1 MQPKIIQY
9 SSQYKKDLLEISLEW
24 LNKYN
29 ILEDIDIQML
39 THPDEIIQNG
49 GYILLSLDEDLRATG
64 LVMLE
69 NNDDSFDILKLGVRK
84 EAQGQ
89 GIATCLMNAAIEI
102 AKLSKKSKLTLC
114 SNHQLV
120 AALHIYEKL
129 GFQYITYTQNHFA
142 LSDISMELIL

>member
-49 GYILLSLDEDLRATG
+49 GYILLSIDEDLRATG
-64 LVMLE
+64 MVMLE
-69 NNDDSFDILKLGVRK
+69 NNDDSFEILRGTGTGNCHMSYECCNRNRQVI
-84 EAQGQ
+84 Q
-89 GIATCLMNAAIEI
+89 
-102 AKLSKKSKLTLC
+102 KK
-114 SNHQLV
+114 
-120 AALHIYEKL
+120 
-129 GFQYITYTQNHFA
+129 
-142 LSDISMELIL
+142 

>member
-49 GYILLSLDEDLRATG
+49 GYILLSIDEDLRATG
-64 LVMLE
+64 MVMLE
-69 NNDDSFDILKLGVRK
+69 NN
-84 EAQGQ
+84 
-89 GIATCLMNAAIEI
+89 EI
-102 AKLSKKSKLTLC
+102 RGSQRGTGTGNCHMSYECCNRNRQVIQKK
-114 SNHQLV
+114 
-120 AALHIYEKL
+120 
-129 GFQYITYTQNHFA
+129 
-142 LSDISMELIL
+142 

>member
-49 GYILLSLDEDLRATG
+49 GYILLSIDEDLRATG
-64 LVMLE
+64 MVMLE
-69 NNDDSFDILKLGVRK
+69 NNDDSFENIKIRGSQRGTGTGNCHMSYECCNRNRQVI
-84 EAQGQ
+84 Q
-89 GIATCLMNAAIEI
+89 
-102 AKLSKKSKLTLC
+102 KK
-114 SNHQLV
+114 
-120 AALHIYEKL
+120 
-129 GFQYITYTQNHFA
+129 
-142 LSDISMELIL
+142 